1 MKKKET
7 LFELLKRL
15 DEEAGRFSVHLSEAN
30 RYFDDTATATKN
42 LVAKH
47 EKDVHRLIN
56 KIKIT
61 LKPLLKQKKKKS
73 KKNKR

>member
-30 RYFDDTATATKN
+30 RYFDNTATATKN
-42 LVAKH
+42 LVVKH